1 MRHGLKMILIG
12 NGCLTIM
19 TKINMRK
26 ITVEITLNDEWE
38 SYFDYDTYTCDSLI
52 IEDLFEGMRKD
63 GIENIELVSR
73 GFKYYKTV
81 KNENN
86 NRRD

>member
-1 MRHGLKMILIG
+1 MIKL
-12 NGCLTIM
+12 L
-19 TKINMRK
+19 KINMRK

-63 GIENIELVSR
+63 GIENIELVNR
-73 GFKYYKTV
+73 GVRY
-81 KNENN
+81 ENDN
-86 NRRD
+86 

>member
-1 MRHGLKMILIG
+1 
-12 NGCLTIM
+12 
-19 TKINMRK
+19 MRK
-26 ITVEITLNDEWE
+26 ITIEITLNDEWE
-38 SYFDYDTYTCDSLI
+38 SYFNYNTYTCDSLI

>member
-1 MRHGLKMILIG
+1 
-12 NGCLTIM
+12 
-19 TKINMRK
+19 MRK

-38 SYFDYDTYTCDSLI
+38 SYFDCDTYTCDSLI

-81 KNENN
+81 KNEDN
-86 NRRD
+86 NR

>member
-1 MRHGLKMILIG
+1 
-12 NGCLTIM
+12 
-19 TKINMRK
+19 MRK

-73 GFKYYKTV
+73 GFKYYKIV
-81 KNENN
+81 KNEDN

>member
-1 MRHGLKMILIG
+1 
-12 NGCLTIM
+12 
-19 TKINMRK
+19 MRK

-38 SYFDYDTYTCDSLI
+38 SYFDYNTYTCDSLI
-52 IEDLFEGMRKD
+52 IEDLFEGFKKD
-63 GIENIELVSR
+63 GVENIELVNR
-73 GFKYYKTV
+73 GFRYYKTV

>member
-1 MRHGLKMILIG
+1 
-12 NGCLTIM
+12 
-19 TKINMRK
+19 MRK

>member
-1 MRHGLKMILIG
+1 
-12 NGCLTIM
+12 
-19 TKINMRK
+19 MRK

-86 NRRD
+86 NTRN

>member
-1 MRHGLKMILIG
+1 
-12 NGCLTIM
+12 
-19 TKINMRK
+19 MRK

-81 KNENN
+81 KNEDN

>member
-1 MRHGLKMILIG
+1 
-12 NGCLTIM
+12 
-19 TKINMRK
+19 MRK

-38 SYFDYDTYTCDSLI
+38 SYFDYNTYTCDSLI
-52 IEDLFEGMRKD
+52 VEDLFEGMRKD

-73 GFKYYKTV
+73 GFRYHKTV

>member
-1 MRHGLKMILIG
+1 
-12 NGCLTIM
+12 
-19 TKINMRK
+19 MRK

-38 SYFDYDTYTCDSLI
+38 SYFDYNTYTCDSLI
-52 IEDLFEGMRKD
+52 IEDLFEGMKKD

>member
-1 MRHGLKMILIG
+1 
-12 NGCLTIM
+12 
-19 TKINMRK
+19 MRK

-52 IEDLFEGMRKD
+52 VEDLFEGMRKD

-81 KNENN
+81 KNEDN

>member
-1 MRHGLKMILIG
+1 
-12 NGCLTIM
+12 
-19 TKINMRK
+19 MRK

-52 IEDLFEGMRKD
+52 IEDLFEGFKKD
-63 GIENIELVSR
+63 GVENIELVSR

>member
-1 MRHGLKMILIG
+1 
-12 NGCLTIM
+12 
-19 TKINMRK
+19 MRK

-81 KNENN
+81 KNEDN
-86 NRRD
+86 NR

>member
-1 MRHGLKMILIG
+1 
-12 NGCLTIM
+12 
-19 TKINMRK
+19 MRK

-52 IEDLFEGMRKD
+52 VEDLFEGMRKD

-81 KNENN
+81 KNEDN
-86 NRRD
+86 NR

>member
-1 MRHGLKMILIG
+1 
-12 NGCLTIM
+12 
-19 TKINMRK
+19 MRK

-38 SYFDYDTYTCDSLI
+38 SYFDYNTYTCDSLI

-81 KNENN
+81 KNEDN

>member
-1 MRHGLKMILIG
+1 
-12 NGCLTIM
+12 
-19 TKINMRK
+19 MRK

-38 SYFDYDTYTCDSLI
+38 SYFDYNTYTSNSLI

-63 GIENIELVSR
+63 GIENIELVNR
-73 GFKYYKTV
+73 GFKY
-81 KNENN
+81 ENN

>member
-1 MRHGLKMILIG
+1 
-12 NGCLTIM
+12 
-19 TKINMRK
+19 MRK

-86 NRRD
+86 NRRN

>member
-1 MRHGLKMILIG
+1 
-12 NGCLTIM
+12 
-19 TKINMRK
+19 MRK

-81 KNENN
+81 KKENN
-86 NRRD
+86 NTRD

>member
-1 MRHGLKMILIG
+1 
-12 NGCLTIM
+12 
-19 TKINMRK
+19 MRK

-38 SYFDYDTYTCDSLI
+38 SYFDYNTYTCDSLI
-52 IEDLFEGMRKD
+52 IEDLFERMRKD

-73 GFKYYKTV
+73 GFKYYKIV
-81 KNENN
+81 KNEDN

>member
-1 MRHGLKMILIG
+1 
-12 NGCLTIM
+12 
-19 TKINMRK
+19 MRK

-81 KNENN
+81 KNEDN
-86 NRRD
+86 NRRN

>member
-1 MRHGLKMILIG
+1 
-12 NGCLTIM
+12 
-19 TKINMRK
+19 MRK

-52 IEDLFEGMRKD
+52 VEDLFEGMRKD

-81 KNENN
+81 KNEDPYEDFL
-86 NRRD
+86 RLG

>member
-1 MRHGLKMILIG
+1 
-12 NGCLTIM
+12 
-19 TKINMRK
+19 MRK

-38 SYFDYDTYTCDSLI
+38 SYFDYNTYTCDSLI

-73 GFKYYKTV
+73 GFKYYNTV

>member
-1 MRHGLKMILIG
+1 
-12 NGCLTIM
+12 
-19 TKINMRK
+19 MRK

-52 IEDLFEGMRKD
+52 IEDLFEGFKKD
-63 GIENIELVSR
+63 GVENIELVNR

-81 KNENN
+81 KNEDN
-86 NRRD
+86 NR

>member
-1 MRHGLKMILIG
+1 
-12 NGCLTIM
+12 
-19 TKINMRK
+19 MRK

-52 IEDLFEGMRKD
+52 VEDLFEGMRKD

-73 GFKYYKTV
+73 GDNIFI
-81 KNENN
+81 ENN
-86 NRRD
+86 NGIINVF